1 MIYYSEVQEM
11 YLADRKWNS
20 DKGKTE
26 GMLGSQLSAL
36 VAGLTSTGKLGE
48 NSLQNYPMQG
58 ARDLGYL
65 YTYSGEAQLEGH
77 PGGVQVY

>member
-20 DKGKTE
+20 DKRKTE
-26 GMLGSQLSAL
+26 GVLGSQLSAL
-36 VAGLTSTGKLGE
+36 AAGLNSTGKLRE
-48 NSLQNYPMQG
+48 HSVQNYPMQG

-65 YTYSGEAQLEGH
+65 YTYSGESQLEGH
-77 PGGVQVY
+77 QGGVQVY